1 MRLKTRWRITV
12 GVILAMTLLFSI
24 PVLGENIPIGIHIAW
39 QMTEIILLFILS
51 AIWHDYNKR

>member
-1 MRLKTRWRITV
+1 MRLKTRQCITV
-12 GVILAMTLLFSI
+12 GIILVMMLLFSI

-39 QMTEIILLFILS
+39 QMAEIILLFILS